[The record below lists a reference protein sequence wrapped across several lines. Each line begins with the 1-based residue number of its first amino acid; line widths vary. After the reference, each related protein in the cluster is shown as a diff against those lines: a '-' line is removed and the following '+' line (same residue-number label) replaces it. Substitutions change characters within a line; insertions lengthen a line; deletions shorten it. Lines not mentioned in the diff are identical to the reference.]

1 MLWWI
6 LHFELLWTLLH
17 LTLNHCIGN
26 SLILTQ
32 QQQQFYLIR
41 SFIHGALI
49 DACVKLLSN
58 LSRPLGMN
66 RRGVEEIM
74 TYTIELITVSLLGWQ
89 DSCAS
94 VVGWVFP
101 QLALQRW
108 LLFRYLHV
116 KVVVLCQMATCG
128 LGWAGLFWFPIHVQT
143 ADSFL
148 SLVHGRLLFT
158 SSAGPYWF
166 HVIPLYLEHPC
177 NRL

>member
-32 QQQQFYLIR
+32 QQQFYLIR
-41 SFIHGALI
+41 S
-49 DACVKLLSN
+49 
-58 LSRPLGMN
+58 GMN
-66 RRGVEEIM
+66 RPGVEEIM
-74 TYTIELITVSLLGWQ
+74 TYTIELITVSLL
-89 DSCAS
+89 DKIAVPCCAT
-94 VVGWVFP
+94 VVGWLFP
-101 QLALQRW
+101 QLTLQRW

-128 LGWAGLFWFPIHVQT
+128 LGWAGLFWFPIHVQK

-158 SSAGPYWF
+158 SSVGPYWF